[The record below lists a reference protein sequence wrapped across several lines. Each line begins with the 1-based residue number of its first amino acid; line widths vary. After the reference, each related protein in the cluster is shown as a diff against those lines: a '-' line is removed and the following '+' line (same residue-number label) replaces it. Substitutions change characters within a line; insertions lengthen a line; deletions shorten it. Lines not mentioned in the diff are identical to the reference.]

1 LTIRQFENGSTE
13 NVKRPDKEFFAMTE
27 TTTYSLIDGKKIS
40 ADIKAE
46 ISAKVAERKNSNKKI
61 PHLAIILVGDD
72 GASQTYVDHKVKACK
87 EVGFHYTMMRFAD
100 TIAEDK
106 LMKHIDQVN
115 KDQDVDGFIV
125 QLPLPAHISVER
137 VTEKIRSDKDV
148 DGFTNH
154 NFGSIISKNPLLMPA
169 TPFGVME
176 LLRRYNI
183 ETEGKNCVIVG
194 ASRLVGAP
202 LSMMLVEQGRAT
214 VTICH
219 KYTKDLAAW
228 TKQADILVVAVGK
241 PGLITANM
249 VKEGAVVIDVGTT
262 RVEGPQYKN
271 GYSLKGDVEFKEVA
285 PKTSFITPV
294 PGGVGP
300 MTIASLLMN
309 TLKACEN
316 LNP

>member
-1 LTIRQFENGSTE
+1 MSA
-13 NVKRPDKEFFAMTE
+13 VVD
-27 TTTYSLIDGKKIS
+27 TTYTLIDGKKIS

-46 ISAKVAERKNSNKKI
+46 ISVKVAERKNLGKKI

-100 TIAEDK
+100 TIAEEK

-115 KDQDVDGFIV
+115 RDQDVDGFIV
-125 QLPLPAHISVER
+125 QLPLPPHITVER
-137 VTEKIRSDKDV
+137 ITEKIRSDKDV

-219 KYTKDLAAW
+219 KYTKDLASW
-228 TKQADILVVAVGK
+228 TKQADILIVAVGK

-262 RVEGPQYKN
+262 RVEGAQYKN

-309 TLKACEN
+309 TLRACEN

>member
-1 LTIRQFENGSTE
+1 MVEE
-13 NVKRPDKEFFAMTE
+13 P
-27 TTTYSLIDGKKIS
+27 TYVLIDGRKIS
-40 ADIKAE
+40 ADIKLE
-46 ISAKVAERKNSNKKI
+46 IAAKVTERKANGKKI

-125 QLPLPAHISVER
+125 QLPLPAHITVER
-137 VTEKIRSDKDV
+137 ITEKIRSDKDV

-228 TKQADILVVAVGK
+228 TKQADILVVAAGK

-262 RVEGPQYKN
+262 RVEGAQYKN

>member
-1 LTIRQFENGSTE
+1 MHDGQTQ
-13 NVKRPDKEFFAMTE
+13 
-27 TTTYSLIDGKKIS
+27 TYTLIDGRKIS
-40 ADIKAE
+40 SEIKKE
-46 ISAKVAERKNSNKKI
+46 ISDKVAVRKQEGKKI

-87 EVGFHYTMMRFAD
+87 EVGFHYSMLRFAD
-100 TIAEDK
+100 TISEDK

-115 KDQDVDGFIV
+115 RDEDVDGFIV
-125 QLPLPAHISVER
+125 QLPLPPNISVEKI
-137 VTEKIRSDKDV
+137 TEKIRPDKDV
-148 DGFTNH
+148 DGFTNR
-154 NFGSIISKNPLLMPA
+154 NFGSIVSKNPLLLPA

-176 LLRRYNI
+176 LFKRYNI
-183 ETEGKNCVIVG
+183 ATEGKNCVVIG

-202 LSMMLVEQGRAT
+202 LSMMLVEEGKAT

-219 KYTKDLAAW
+219 KYTKDISQF

-241 PGLITANM
+241 PGIVTADM

-262 RVEGPQYKN
+262 RVEGPQFKN
-271 GYSLKGDVEFKEVA
+271 GFALKGDVDFKQVA

-300 MTIASLLMN
+300 MTIASLLLN
-309 TLKACEN
+309 TLRATE
-316 LNP
+316 LRNP

>member
-1 LTIRQFENGSTE
+1 
-13 NVKRPDKEFFAMTE
+13 MTE
-27 TTTYSLIDGKKIS
+27 TTTYTLIDGKKIA

-46 ISAKVAERKNSNKKI
+46 ISVKVAERKSLGKKI

-100 TIAEDK
+100 TISEEK
-106 LMKHIDQVN
+106 LMKHIDHVN
-115 KDQDVDGFIV
+115 DDEDVDGFIV

-137 VTEKIRSDKDV
+137 ITEKIRSDKDV

-219 KYTKDLAAW
+219 KFTKDLASW

-241 PGLITANM
+241 PGLVTADM
-249 VKEGAVVIDVGTT
+249 VKHGAVVIDVGTT

-285 PKTSFITPV
+285 AKASYITPV

-309 TLKACEN
+309 TLKAAEN

>member
-1 LTIRQFENGSTE
+1 M
-13 NVKRPDKEFFAMTE
+13 PE
-27 TTTYSLIDGKKIS
+27 TLQTTYTLIDGKKIS
-40 ADIKAE
+40 AEIKQE
-46 ISAKVAERKNSNKKI
+46 ISEKVAVRKKQNKKI

-87 EVGFHYTMMRFAD
+87 DVGFHYTTMRFAD
-100 TIAEDK
+100 TISEER

-115 KDQDVDGFIV
+115 KDDDVDGFIV
-125 QLPLPAHISVER
+125 QLPLPAHISVEKI
-137 VTEKIRSDKDV
+137 TEKIRSDKDV

-154 NFGSIISKNPLLMPA
+154 NFGSIISKSPLLLPA

-176 LLRRYNI
+176 LLRRYDI
-183 ETEGKNCVIVG
+183 PTEGKNCVVVG

-202 LSMMLVEQGRAT
+202 LSMMLVEEGKAT

-219 KYTKDLAAW
+219 KHTKDIKMYTLH
-228 TKQADILVVAVGK
+228 ADILVAAVGK
-241 PGLITANM
+241 PGLITADM

-262 RVEGPQYKN
+262 RVEGTQYKN
-271 GYSLKGDVEFKEVA
+271 GYTLKGDVDFKEVA

-300 MTIASLLMN
+300 MTIASLLLN
-309 TLKACEN
+309 TLRATE
-316 LNP
+316 LRNP

>member
-1 LTIRQFENGSTE
+1 
-13 NVKRPDKEFFAMTE
+13 MTE
-27 TTTYSLIDGKKIS
+27 TQTHTLIDGRKVSI
-40 ADIKAE
+40 DIKKEIAE
-46 ISAKVAERKNSNKKI
+46 KVALRKQADKKL

-72 GASQTYVDHKVKACK
+72 GASQTYVDFKVKACK

-100 TIAEDK
+100 TISEDK

-115 KDQDVDGFIV
+115 RDEDVDGFIV
-125 QLPLPAHISVER
+125 QLPLPDHISVER
-137 VTEKIRSDKDV
+137 ITEKIRPDKDV
-148 DGFTNH
+148 DGFTNR
-154 NFGSIISKNPLLMPA
+154 NFGSIVSKNPLLLPA

-176 LLRRYNI
+176 LLKRYQI
-183 ETEGKNCVIVG
+183 PTEGKNCVVVG

-202 LSMMLVEQGRAT
+202 LSMMLVEEGRAT

-219 KYTKDLAAW
+219 KYTKDLA
-228 TKQADILVVAVGK
+228 TFTRQADILVVAVGK
-241 PGLITANM
+241 PGIITADM

-271 GYSLKGDVEFKEVA
+271 GYALKGDVDFKEVA

-300 MTIASLLMN
+300 MTIASLLLN
-309 TLKACEN
+309 TLRAAE
-316 LNP
+316 LRNP